1 MAAAALVVS
10 VTNSISFVKE
20 LLESAGDA
28 PPSHEILVECEVVL
42 TKCLAD
48 LAHISS
54 DGELH
59 DLVNAM
65 LTKVRSLNF
74 TLLAKAAT
82 SYLSEE
88 WWLATAAEMPPVSC
102 SPTDSGY
109 RWQSR
114 PSHLGLLQALQF
126 CGEPPAPFESRRL
139 LFEWRAWT
147 WRESRG
153 GSIMYL
159 CLFVTS
165 SSGMYWYSMEGE
177 VVIYSMFFYIKK

>member
-48 LAHISS
+48 LAHI
-54 DGELH
+54 
-59 DLVNAM
+59 
-65 LTKVRSLNF
+65 
-74 TLLAKAAT
+74 
-82 SYLSEE
+82 
-88 WWLATAAEMPPVSC
+88 
-102 SPTDSGY
+102 
-109 RWQSR
+109 
-114 PSHLGLLQALQF
+114 
-126 CGEPPAPFESRRL
+126 EP
-139 LFEWRAWT
+139 
-147 WRESRG
+147 RG

-177 VVIYSMFFYIKK
+177 VGIYSMFFYIKK